1 MNSKNLIRI
10 AVAMGVSMLGLIF
23 IEIYWIKNAI
33 DLRNSQLTRDVNDV
47 MAQVAKHV
55 ETIRK
60 ERSLDIQHILN
71 QREDELFSG
80 LDSLS
85 KSAIH
90 NGETWRVKIIE
101 ESTKDSAGQIVKHT
115 REKKYGTDSPSIQPS
130 EPSSTLA
137 EYSEFMVKQKELDLK
152 SDSIIIDSMLRE
164 DLTIRGIEAPF
175 YFAIIDDYQN
185 IILRSDTT
193 AEIKCLQISR
203 FKKELAGNNK
213 TAPKEVLSLVFQNLA
228 AYELQNIWVMLIASA
243 LFTLVMLWIF
253 YYTLSSIVKQK
264 KLADIRSDF
273 ISNMTHEF
281 KTPIST
287 ISLACEALNDPEVEK
302 TEEKVFNYIGIIHDE
317 NKRLS
322 LLVENVLQTALI
334 EKDGLKLKLEELNI
348 NQLINKV
355 VNNMGLMVEKK
366 GGELLMDLKADHEA
380 VLADRVHLTNV
391 IFNLIDNAL
400 KYTIENPLIVISTR
414 NQNNGLVIS
423 VSDNGV
429 GISKENRE
437 RIFEKFYR
445 VPTGNVHDVKG
456 FGLGLSYVKAIT
468 DMHHGEIH
476 IESEVG
482 KGSTFEIFLP
492 QDNLFSP
499 EENN

>member
-10 AVAMGVSMLGLIF
+10 AVSMGVSMLGLIF

-47 MAQVAKHV
+47 LAQVAKKIELV
-55 ETIRK
+55 RK
-60 ERSLDIQHILN
+60 ERAFDIKNILS
-71 QREDELFSG
+71 QREEELFSG
-80 LDSLS
+80 LDSLN
-85 KSAIH
+85 KAAIN
-90 NGETWRVKIIE
+90 NGETWNVKIIE
-101 ESTKDSAGQIVKHT
+101 ESTKDSAGKIVRHT
-115 REKKYGTDSPSIQPS
+115 RERKYGTNVPQIIG
-130 EPSSTLA
+130 ELSTGSLA
-137 EYSEFMVKQKELDLK
+137 QYSDLMVKQKELDLK
-152 SDSIIIDSMLRE
+152 LDSVLIDSILKS
-164 DLTIRGIEAPF
+164 DLAIRGIEAPF
-175 YFAIIDDYQN
+175 YFAIFDDYQN
-185 IILRSDTT
+185 IILRSDTS
-193 AEIKCLQISR
+193 AEIKCLQTSR
-203 FKKELAGNNK
+203 FKKEIAGINK
-213 TAPKEVLSLVFQNLA
+213 TAPKEVLSVVFQNLS

-334 EKDGLKLKLEELNI
+334 EKDGLKLKLEQVNI

-355 VNNMGLMVEKK
+355 VTNVGLMVEKK
-366 GGELLMDLKADHEA
+366 GGELLIDLKAENEEL
-380 VLADRVHLTNV
+380 LADRVHLTNV

-423 VSDNGV
+423 VSDNGI

-492 QDNLFSP
+492 QDTTFIH
-499 EENN
+499 EES